1 MPAPQVEYRTDPSQ
15 YRHIKLSFDG
25 ATAQLAIDIDENAGL
40 RPGYKLKPGISH
52 ILLPVGYNCL
62 IQCD

>member
-40 RPGYKLKPGISH
+40 RPGYKLKLNS
-52 ILLPVGYNCL
+52 
-62 IQCD
+62 